1 MAERRRLYRS
11 EKDRVIAGVCGG
23 LAEVLG
29 VDVALMRLVWV
40 AAALL
45 GGGLVAYLILW
56 LVLPTESRVGAAP
69 GEVAREGV
77 DEMRSIIE
85 DFRRPA

>member
-1 MAERRRLYRS
+1 MTERRRLYRS

-23 LAEVLG
+23 LAEVMRI
-29 VDVALMRLVWV
+29 DVALLRLLFV
-40 AAALL
+40 AAALF
-45 GGGLVAYLILW
+45 GGGLIVYLVLW

-69 GEVAREGV
+69 GDVAREGV
-77 DEMRSIIE
+77 DEMRSMIE

>member
-29 VDVALMRLVWV
+29 VDVALLRLVWV
-40 AAALL
+40 AAALF
-45 GGGLVAYLILW
+45 GGGLILYLVLW

-77 DEMRSIIE
+77 DELRSIIDE
-85 DFRRPA
+85 FRRPA